1 MPNQNDIRQAI
12 TDQIISALESGNVL
26 LWRCPKPG
34 PHRQPRTSLSV
45 TGSPTL
51 SPANTPLPPLRLYAS
66 RPRGRGHTDQKPEQ
80 RSQDH
85 PQSTHQKPPFGL
97 V

>member
-1 MPNQNDIRQAI
+1 MPTQTDIRQAI
-12 TDQIISALESGNVL
+12 TNQIISALESGNVL
-26 LWRCPKPG
+26 LWRCPEPG
-34 PHRQPRTSLSV
+34 PH
-45 TGSPTL
+45 GSPDL
-51 SPANTPLPPLRLYAS
+51 LERHWQPDLEPCEESLAALRLDAS

-85 PQSTHQKPPFGL
+85 PQSTHQKPPLGL